1 MGIPNAIR
9 KATFGNIAMAGVWFV
24 GLACAQSDPGRQ
36 PISQAPGPRPAGA
49 EAVAAE
55 TSGGLATLRN
65 ALVEVSFDLD
75 AGTYRI
81 SDRRDAAASVR
92 DARHRAADT
101 IGASWDAAQAGAK
114 RAASAAPVDGPLG
127 KGRAITIATAIPDGP
142 ELLLELS
149 LYEGRSFVA
158 LRGGLVNRATQPIQ
172 LARIHPCAGAA
183 FQGLNA
189 AERYAVLDGDTGC
202 VPTRLWSDAQVKCRN
217 NLLARFGAKPIRC
230 LVIGGL
236 TYHDFEKFA
245 QVQRRDDRLEFDV
258 WSEDPVGRR
267 VDPGERYLPD
277 DVVYVDVS
285 SQDPFAALEAYAGCV
300 RRAQRIELPVYD
312 IPTVCLWWAS
322 QVGPKA
328 NDTIGA
334 VREMDHIVK
343 SGFLKYSRV
352 GVRLLP
358 DSYDKNNCDGW
369 WDDAHWAT
377 CAPTFAEPGPC
388 YKPPYETSKK
398 WCQAIIERG
407 GVPIGYIRTN
417 GRSEDYAKAFPG
429 HMLFN
434 DPTRQIKNPFA
445 KRWWEKGWPANERDR
460 VGYDFT
466 DPDFLKHMREVYA
479 NLKEAGLAGLFYDY
493 PKITGWC
500 HEGGF
505 EDPKAT
511 AASAYRNIFKVA
523 QEGLGQG
530 ALLQERA
537 YFLGSDVSFGTV
549 ASQRTIWDNTMWAPP
564 VISRAGLRWYK
575 NRVVMNYDTDGKQ
588 VLDEFKR
595 NGRDGVRAMFT
606 MTYVA
611 SARVLIANSFSQMTP
626 EQLFDLSRVIPLHA
640 APQSARPV
648 DLFSGSPDPRV
659 YEFRVDDRWRQLT
672 FFNTAIEAGAWPSID
687 VSLEPFTEGRRDFP
701 GKVRKLK
708 PAASAVSVDLGA
720 PAAEGGLGLDRN
732 ARYYVYDFWNDKLVG
747 LFKGDDRLE
756 QQLRP
761 SEARMMSV
769 HAVEPNPQFLS
780 TNRHVMQGYVDLT
793 RRPAWDVARGE
804 LAGASKVVGGE
815 TYKVILAA
823 NGHRAEGAAAAGAQ
837 AKVRVVDEAHG
848 LLELSLDAETSREV
862 AWTVTFGRR

>member
-1 MGIPNAIR
+1 MNNRIMTFLMTAL
-9 KATFGNIAMAGVWFV
+9 ATGAV
-24 GLACAQSDPGRQ
+24 CAQEAPKLDPAKPPSGVV
-36 PISQAPGPRPAGA
+36 
-49 EAVAAE
+49 EAVVAE
-55 TSGGLATLRN
+55 TSEGRASLRN
-65 ALVEVSFDLD
+65 GLVEIVFDLG

-81 SDRRDAAASVR
+81 ADLGNAAASVR
-92 DARHRAADT
+92 DARHRAADKAGVT
-101 IGASWDAAQAGAK
+101 WDAAQPGAK
-114 RAASAAPVDGPLG
+114 RTVAVAAVDGPLG
-127 KGRAITIATAIPDGP
+127 KGRALTVTTTIPDGP
-142 ELLLELS
+142 ALLLEIALH
-149 LYEGRSFVA
+149 EGSSFVA
-158 LRGGLVNRATQPIQ
+158 MRGGLVNRTAKPIQ
-172 LARIHPCAGAA
+172 LARIHPCVGVA
-183 FQGLNA
+183 FKGLKT

-202 VPTRLWSDAQVKCRN
+202 VPTRLWTDAQVKCRN
-217 NLLARFGAKPIRC
+217 NLLATFGGKPSRC
-230 LVIGGL
+230 LAIGGL
-236 TYHDFEKFA
+236 TYNDFEKFA
-245 QVQRRDDRLEFDV
+245 QVHRRDDSLEFDV

-277 DVVYVDVS
+277 DAVYVDVS
-285 SQDPFAALEAYAGCV
+285 SQNPFAALEAYAWSV
-300 RRAQRIELPVYD
+300 RRAQKIDLPTYD

-322 QVGPKA
+322 QCGPKA

-369 WDDAHWAT
+369 WDDAHWAK
-377 CAPTFAEPGPC
+377 CPPTFADPGPC
-388 YKPPYETSKK
+388 YKPPYETTKK
-398 WCQAIIERG
+398 WCQAILERG
-407 GVPIGYIRTN
+407 GVPIGYMRTN

-434 DPTRQIKNPFA
+434 DPTRQIKTPFC
-445 KRWWEKGWPANERDR
+445 KRWWERYWPAGERDL

-493 PKITGWC
+493 PKVTGWC

-511 AASAYRNIFKVA
+511 TAIAYRNIFKVA
-523 QEGLGQG
+523 QEGLGKG
-530 ALLQERA
+530 ALLQERP
-537 YFLGSDVSFGTV
+537 YFFGSDVSLGTV
-549 ASQRTIWDNTMWAPP
+549 ASQRTIWDNTVWSPP

-588 VLDEFKR
+588 VLDEFSR
-595 NGRDGVRAMFT
+595 NGQDGVRAMFT
-606 MTYVA
+606 MSYVA

-640 APQSARPV
+640 TPQSARPL
-648 DLFSGSPDPRV
+648 DLFNGGNPYPRV
-659 YEFRVDDRWRQLT
+659 YDFRVDDRWHQLT
-672 FFNTAIEAGAWPSID
+672 LYNTAVESGEWPSID
-687 VSLEPFTEGRRDFP
+687 VSLEVFTEGRRDYR

-708 PAASAVSVDLGA
+708 PVASTVSVELGA
-720 PAAEGGLGLDRN
+720 PPAEGGLGLDRDV
-732 ARYYVYDFWNDKLVG
+732 RYYVYDFWNEKLVG
-747 LFKGDDRLE
+747 VFKGSDRLD

-793 RRPAWDVARGE
+793 RRPAWDAARGG
-804 LAGASKVVGGE
+804 LAGTSKVVGGE

-823 NGHRAEGAAAAGAQ
+823 NGYRVQGAEAAGAQ
-837 AKVRVVDEAHG
+837 AKVRVVDETNG
-848 LLELSLDAETSREV
+848 LLELSLDTEASREV
-862 AWTVTFGRR
+862 AWTVTFDRR